1 MADHPETEERRPI
14 WVPLAC
20 LALVAIPYLFGLKG
34 GFVYDDLAMVV
45 RNPRV
50 TGFSHLPE
58 ILTRPMLDFLDPEQ
72 ASKIGYYR
80 PVAGVAL
87 ITGYALGGGQA
98 IGFKLVSL
106 LLHLAATAVAFRLV
120 RRLTRSGTLAFLAA
134 LLFGLHPTHVEGVTW
149 ISAINDPL
157 FGLFSLLSLDAFV
170 AWRDAGSEGFAWR
183 AAAWLLP
190 ALLSKEMGAAVVPM
204 AIAIDFGRPPASR
217 ALARAYGPF
226 AVSLGVYLLA
236 RVLVFG
242 DLRAGFDRTT
252 TDFGVGAARLLEL
265 RFEMLGGF
273 LGLLAWP
280 SRLNL
285 FRPFRPELPIGDPDF
300 LLAIACIGAWCLL
313 CAWLWKRR
321 SGLALAC
328 ALLVPAAISP
338 ALLRPQSLGM
348 FPLSD
353 RFLYLAALGWGILIV
368 LLATRWLP
376 RKVAYAALLLMSAA
390 YGVRAGVR
398 TGFWRDG
405 KTLFALAVEAS
416 PKTPYVRWG
425 YARVLLEEYKR
436 NRKDLDVLENAHLQ
450 AQTALD
456 LLESAQKGDQSIYG
470 ASNDHVQS
478 NLALAWCL
486 LYEAEIDEYH
496 DYQTALS
503 VFEAVAARYPQSAE
517 AQAGLGVASMQL
529 HRFAEAEAALRKAID
544 LNPTNAEAHHNLGV
558 LRFRK
563 GDLKGAAQAFEEAL
577 RHRPD
582 DLEDLVLLADMR
594 AESGDRAGA
603 LAAAARA
610 QERHPGSAG
619 PLVIRGTIAAADGK
633 LDEALADAQKAL
645 ALEPDDGNAL
655 ILKSQIL
662 LARGEKAG
670 AKIALLRAT
679 ELLPENFNAHYN
691 AAALLLQDEGLE
703 AALPYLVRAYD
714 LRRDDATGKLLH
726 DRLAAMPIDDPG
738 VFSRLA
744 AADLDRGDEADAL
757 AWLDRALEK
766 KADHGPALYLKAV
779 VLQKRGDATGAE
791 ALLRKACDAMP
802 GSFDAHM
809 QLGRLLAKAS
819 RKAEALPFLDRAL
832 DIARHAAQSMPG
844 GKQALDHLRDEIEKL
859 KAGSG

>member
-1 MADHPETEERRPI
+1 VADELHTEERSRL

-20 LALVAIPYLFGLKG
+20 LALVALPYLFGLRG
-34 GFVYDDLAMVV
+34 EFVYDDLAMVV
-45 RNPRV
+45 RNPRI

-72 ASKIGYYR
+72 ASRIGYYR

-87 ITGYALGGGQA
+87 ITGYALRGGQA

-106 LLHLAATAVAFRLV
+106 LLHLAATAVAYRLA
-120 RRLTRSGTLAFLAA
+120 RRLTRSEAIAFFAA

-170 AWRDAGSEGFAWR
+170 AWRDAGSEGFAWK

-204 AIAIDFGRPPASR
+204 ALAIDLGRSSALR
-217 ALARAYGPF
+217 AIGRAYGPF
-226 AVSLGVYLLA
+226 AATLGVYLLA
-236 RVLVFG
+236 RMIVFG
-242 DLRAGFDRTT
+242 DVLAGFDRTT
-252 TDFGVGAARLLEL
+252 TDFGVGGGRLLQL

-273 LGLLAWP
+273 LWLLAWP
-280 SRLNL
+280 GSLNL
-285 FRPFRPELPIGDPDF
+285 FRPFHPELPLGDPEF
-300 LLAIACIGAWCLL
+300 LRAIACIGALCLL
-313 CAWLWKRR
+313 SVWLRKQR

-353 RFLYLAALGWGILIV
+353 RFLYLAALGWALLLV
-368 LLATRWLP
+368 LLATRYLP
-376 RKVAYAALLLMSAA
+376 RKAAYAALLLLAAA
-390 YGVRAGVR
+390 YGIRSGAR
-398 TGFWRDG
+398 TRFWRDER
-405 KTLFALAVEAS
+405 TLFALAAEES
-416 PKTPYVRWG
+416 PRIPYVHWG
-425 YARVLLEEYKR
+425 YARVLLDEYHR
-436 NRKDLDVLENAHLQ
+436 NRKDLEALQTAHVE

-456 LLESAQKGDQSIYG
+456 LLEAAQKGDASIYG

-496 DYQTALS
+496 DYETALR

-517 AQAGLGVASMQL
+517 AQAGLGVVSMQL
-529 HRFAEAEAALRKAID
+529 NRYAEAEAALRKATE
-544 LNPTNAEAHHNLGV
+544 LNPSNADAHHNLGV
-558 LRFRK
+558 LRIRQ
-563 GDLKGAAQAFEEAL
+563 GDMKGAAKAFEEAL
-577 RHRPD
+577 RYRPD
-582 DLEDLVLLADMR
+582 SLDDLIKLAQTR
-594 AESGDRAGA
+594 EQSGDRAGA

-610 QERHPGSAG
+610 QERHPDSAG
-619 PLVIRGTIAAADGK
+619 PLVIRGTIAASEGK
-633 LDEALADAQKAL
+633 LDEALADVQQAL
-645 ALEPDDGNAL
+645 ALERDDGEAL

-679 ELLPENFNAHYN
+679 ELLPQSFNAHYN
-691 AAALLLQDEGLE
+691 AAALLLQEEGLE

-726 DRLAAMPIDDPG
+726 ERLAAMQIDDPD
-738 VFSRLA
+738 VLSRLA
-744 AADLDRGDEADAL
+744 AADLDRGDESDAL
-757 AWLDRALEK
+757 DWLDRAIEK
-766 KADHGPALYLKAV
+766 KADYGPALYMKAV

-819 RKAEALPFLDRAL
+819 RNAEALPFLERAL
-832 DIARHAAQSMPG
+832 DIARTAAQGMPG
-844 GKQALDHLRDEIEKL
+844 GEQALASLREEIEKL
-859 KAGSG
+859 KSGSK